1 MDDSV
6 LRGKNVLVVDDE
18 IDLREIVASEFEFM
32 GALVSQ
38 AGNIASADVILKE
51 KKIDLVIS
59 DIRMPG
65 GTGIELLQIV
75 KARNI
80 LTPPMILITGFADI
94 TSEVAFDHGAEALL
108 SKPFQLDELIQVSM
122 RLLHSPLV
130 RFSSEKN
137 DPEKTIKFESP
148 QTLKQTPNFEI
159 GRGGLCLRT
168 GNTQKFDLGEHV
180 NLQLSFLDTKI
191 FAQGI
196 VRWTKPSDTEGKLSV
211 GLEFYF
217 VEPESLEFLLK
228 TWETPGLAFI
238 PKSR

>member
-6 LRGKNVLVVDDE
+6 LRGKHVLVVDDE
-18 IDLREIVASEFEFM
+18 VDLREILASELEFM

-38 AGNIASADVILKE
+38 AGNISSADAILKE
-51 KKIDLVIS
+51 KKIDLIIS

-75 KARNI
+75 KARNV

-94 TSEVAFDHGAEALL
+94 TSEVAYDDGAEALL
-108 SKPFQLDELIQVSM
+108 NKPFQLDELIQVSA
-122 RLLHSPLV
+122 RLLQSPLV

-137 DPEKTIKFESP
+137 NPPKLIRFEST

-168 GNTQKFDLGEHV
+168 ESTQKFELGEHV
-180 NLQLSFLDTKI
+180 RLELSFLDTKI
-191 FAQGI
+191 HAQGI
-196 VRWTKPSDTEGKLSV
+196 VRWTKQSEQEGKLCI
-211 GLEFYF
+211 GFEFYF
-217 VEPESLEFLLK
+217 IEPESLEFLLK

-238 PKSR
+238 PRAR